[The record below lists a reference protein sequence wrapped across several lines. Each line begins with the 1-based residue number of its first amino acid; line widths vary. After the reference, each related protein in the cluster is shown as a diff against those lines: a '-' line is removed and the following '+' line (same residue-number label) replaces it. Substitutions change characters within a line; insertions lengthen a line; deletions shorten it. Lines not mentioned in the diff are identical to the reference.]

1 MGTHR
6 SQNGDTNGGK
16 IDTQL
21 RQSGGKFVMKWET
34 RFMLNGGAV
43 G

>member
-1 MGTHR
+1 METKIDTKWR
-6 SQNGDTNGGK
+6 QNGNK

-21 RQSGGKFVMKWET
+21 RQSGGKFIMKWET